1 VGVQYDSVDTPEIL
15 RAAIE
20 NKRILKDRPGPSGYT
35 GGSPVKSTDED
46 FGGELDF
53 AGRRLGLGFDGD
65 FGVYVSDPRNQ
76 ESVEQYANLFYNS
89 PINSDIMPPPAPRA
103 PEEQGGVA

>member
-1 VGVQYDSVDTPEIL
+1 VSINHDNVDSTEIL

-53 AGRRLGLGFDGD
+53 AGRRLGLGLDGD
-65 FGVYVSDPRNQ
+65 FARYTNDPRNQ
-76 ESVEQYANLFYNS
+76 KSVEQYANLFYNS
-89 PINSDIMPPPAPRA
+89 PINSDIMPPPM
-103 PEEQGGVA
+103 PEQSKEGGVA